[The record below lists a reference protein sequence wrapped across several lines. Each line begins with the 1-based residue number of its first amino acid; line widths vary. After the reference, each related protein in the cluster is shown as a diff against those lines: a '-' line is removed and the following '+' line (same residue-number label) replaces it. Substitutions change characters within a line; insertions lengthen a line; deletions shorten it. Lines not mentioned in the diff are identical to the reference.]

1 MLPWFN
7 YLWELFYKDRVKI
20 VPMNIGELL
29 TLIGLAYWIMVDG
42 GLGSN
47 GEWILHTHSYTSS
60 KFERLIKVLKD
71 NFGIHSRIALKRA
84 GQWIFVIPKREVHKV
99 SNLVISHMHSS
110 MLYKLG
116 I

>member
-1 MLPWFN
+1 MLPCFN

-47 GEWILHTHSYTSS
+47 GE
-60 KFERLIKVLKD
+60 
-71 NFGIHSRIALKRA
+71 
-84 GQWIFVIPKREVHKV
+84 
-99 SNLVISHMHSS
+99 
-110 MLYKLG
+110 
-116 I
+116 